1 MDEADFDHEIRGEG
15 RFRAEDLVHWSFEP
29 PSTPTPYAFCVAL
42 SADQLAMLQLLLERG
57 QSYSDLASLLGVD
70 EAEVRARARATL
82 AELAGADPDR
92 HVGLTDYLLG
102 QADPIGR
109 ADAVRHLKDDPADLE
124 LATEITQ
131 KIRLVA
137 PAAEL
142 PRLPGEERRPRPRR
156 APGGVRSR
164 LPIPDRLQRRRPAD
178 AESGP
183 GGVAA
188 APGAPR
194 TTMSRRQTQLLVGL
208 ASGAVLALAIILGVA
223 GAFGGGDSGDGTTTT
238 ATTTANAGK
247 ELTRVKLQ
255 PQSGGGGSGTV
266 IFGLEGSQ
274 PYVDVTLNGLTPPPQ
289 NQALV
294 IWFLLTANQGYPLA
308 VVAPCSSSVPE
319 PCLSENGS
327 YHDRVSI
334 DPKVFPVVLK
344 VQSVD
349 VAIAGVDELTKA
361 LNNAFKNQK
370 VAFKR
375 PGTSVL
381 RGEISSSRG
390 GKGAG

>member
-1 MDEADFDHEIRGEG
+1 
-15 RFRAEDLVHWSFEP
+15 
-29 PSTPTPYAFCVAL
+29 VAL
-42 SADQLAMLQLLLERG
+42 SADQQAMLQLLLERG
-57 QSYSDLASLLGVD
+57 QSYTDLASLLGVD

-109 ADAVRHLKDDPADLE
+109 ADAVRHLKDHPTDLD
-124 LATEITQ
+124 LATEIAQ
-131 KIRLVA
+131 KIRLIA

-156 APGGVRSR
+156 APGAVLSR
-164 LPIPDRLQRRRPAD
+164 LPIPDRLRRRRPAD
-178 AESGP
+178 
-183 GGVAA
+183 A

-194 TTMSRRQTQLLVGL
+194 TTLSRRQTQLLVGL
-208 ASGAVLALAIILGVA
+208 GSSAVLALAIILGVT
-223 GAFGGGDSGDGTTTT
+223 GAFGGGGNGDGTTTT
-238 ATTTANAGK
+238 ATTNANAGK
-247 ELTRVKLQ
+247 ELARVKLR

-266 IFGLEGSQ
+266 IFGLDSSGSQ
-274 PYVDVTLNGLTPPPQ
+274 PYVDVALNGLTPPPQ

-308 VVAPCSSSVPE
+308 VVAPCSSAPE
-319 PCLSENGS
+319 PCLSQNGS
-327 YHDRVSI
+327 YHDRVAI

-349 VAIAGVDELTKA
+349 VAIAPVAELTKA

-381 RGEISSSRG
+381 RGTIPRSRG
-390 GKGAG
+390 GSRAG